1 MRVGAVEKGP
11 FPHELCL
18 HRDVARNMPL
28 PEVWHQ
34 SREEMGVYSLS
45 SSSPVLGSLLLA
57 PTKQAAQ
64 MMASI
69 GVRLQRDRE

>member
-1 MRVGAVEKGP
+1 MRVGAVEKWP

-57 PTKQAAQ
+57 PTKQAVQ
-64 MMASI
+64 VMASVGI
-69 GVRLQRDRE
+69 CLLRDRE